1 MELGKQ
7 FCIPTLTREAQGAA
21 ARGKVGEGREQG
33 EEPALHRVA

>member
-7 FCIPTLTREAQGAA
+7 FCNPTLTRSRGAA

-33 EEPALHRVA
+33 EEQALQRVA